1 MTWRSKRTGI
11 TPSQRA
17 WRISRATTPL
27 WDWLQTFSAWLSLP
41 GMEVEARVGVT
52 LVLKR
57 IEVTGA
63 LTGRTREFETQKE
76 ADAFGLVVALLK
88 F

>member
-1 MTWRSKRTGI
+1 MFGGVDGRWVWRNFFLDGNTFKDSPRVAKE
-11 TPSQRA
+11 
-17 WRISRATTPL
+17 PL
-27 WDWLQTFSAWLSLP
+27 V
-41 GMEVEARVGVT
+41 GEARVGVT

-63 LTGRTREFETQKE
+63 LTWRTLEFETQKE
-76 ADAFGLVVALLK
+76 ADAFGSVVALLK